1 MSSASCVDLES
12 GFARE
17 SEREGIDTTE
27 ATMGRRDERR
37 AGWMGIDVAKD
48 VIDVAA
54 GPNGSVQ
61 RVVRAAEPLEQWAR
75 TVARGTRA
83 VLEATGGYE
92 QLVADVLRAHG
103 VAVSIVNPRQV
114 RDFAKATGQL
124 AKTDRLD
131 ARVLA
136 HFGVALQP
144 RSTVKLS
151 SETAELRALLDRRRQ
166 LVEARTAEKNRR
178 HTAPERVIGSID
190 EHIEWLDD
198 QIERLDDAIEA
209 ATAKCVDL
217 AESLPRLCTVP
228 GVGRVVAAT
237 LLTHLPELG
246 TLDRQRITALA
257 GLAPFAHESGTQR
270 GRRTIWGGRGEARA
284 MLFLAAQSAARWNAP
299 LRGFYDRLVARGKP
313 KKAALA
319 AVARKLLVA
328 INAMLRD
335 GRSWQPLPPKPSC
348 C

>member
-1 MSSASCVDLES
+1 
-12 GFARE
+12 
-17 SEREGIDTTE
+17 
-27 ATMGRRDERR
+27 MGRPRTAR
-37 AGWMGIDVAKD
+37 AEWIGIDVAKD
-48 VIDVAA
+48 MIDVAQ
-54 GPNGSVQ
+54 GPHGSVR
-61 RVVRAAEPLEQWAR
+61 RVARAVEPLEEWAR

-92 QLVADVLRAHG
+92 RVVADVLRAHG
-103 VAVSIVNPRQV
+103 VTVCIVNPRQV

-151 SETAELRALLDRRRQ
+151 KETSELRALLDRRRQ
-166 LVEARTAEKNRR
+166 LVEARTAEKKRR
-178 HTAPERVIGSID
+178 HTAPASVIGSID
-190 EHIEWLDD
+190 EHIEWLDE
-198 QIERLDDAIEA
+198 QIERLDQAIEA
-209 ATAKCVDL
+209 ATAKCIDL
-217 AESLPRLCTVP
+217 AESVQRLRTVP
-228 GVGRVVAAT
+228 GVGSVVAAT

-257 GLAPFAHESGTQR
+257 GLAPFARESGMQR

-299 LRGFYDRLVARGKP
+299 LRAFYERLVARGKP

-319 AVARKLLVA
+319 AVARKLLVV

-335 GRSWQPLPPKPSC
+335 DRPWQPPLLPEPSC